1 MLREGQQYHIAG
13 DFALNSRFSQ
23 IVDAYRKGGFEML
36 KKVFDDA
43 KYLEEITGLDVL
55 HKETEAILEAVD
67 WDEEDDF

>member
-1 MLREGQQYHIAG
+1 
-13 DFALNSRFSQ
+13 
-23 IVDAYRKGGFEML
+23 ML

-43 KYLEEITGLDVL
+43 KYLEELTGLDVL